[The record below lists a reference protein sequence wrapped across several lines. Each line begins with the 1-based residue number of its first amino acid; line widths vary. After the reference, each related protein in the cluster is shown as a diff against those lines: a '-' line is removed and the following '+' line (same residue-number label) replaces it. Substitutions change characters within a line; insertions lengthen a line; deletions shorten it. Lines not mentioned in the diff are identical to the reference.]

1 MIFFFFVSELNLITF
16 GKNRNKVIKSWSD
29 FIFIMNSLTGILN
42 ECFYLCM
49 NNFIPRLEQFQLFTK
64 TETFKRGSLGTKI
77 VDEASSWP
85 VVKTYV
91 TEPTAEG
98 L

>member
-1 MIFFFFVSELNLITF
+1 
-16 GKNRNKVIKSWSD
+16 
-29 FIFIMNSLTGILN
+29 MN
-42 ECFYLCM
+42 Y
-49 NNFIPRLEQFQLFTK
+49 FIPRLEQFQLFTK

-85 VVKTYV
+85 VVTTYV

-98 L
+98 LWSFYTKKIDSSACSSAILRQIYFPTIPTLPATN